1 MDVKN
6 NIRVFGSFKKIVDAL
21 FAMITVIR
29 VIAVGFMLL
38 QVFLII
44 TNNGKSFKDMG
55 NIVLKFKS

>member
-21 FAMITVIR
+21 FAMTTVIR
-29 VIAVGFMLL
+29 VIAVAFMLL

>member
-21 FAMITVIR
+21 FAIITVIR
-29 VIAVGFMLL
+29 VIAVAFMLL